1 MIHCEKLEGK
11 LAQLDKIRQKQAKK
25 ITSLKDEMGVSD
37 AGSEERLGKAEH
49 AIQALSSELKTTKN
63 LLDDTGKRE
72 RQVSISS
79 AMSKDVVIMLLGRS
93 IEHTRAHPTMHN
105 LEFQNSVKEYLFKF
119 QNCTVKMSS
128 KCPLR
133 IYIHFYAIV
142 VFRVS

>member
-1 MIHCEKLEGK
+1 MGLMGLMGLICNPQQISIMLMTSWLYWQVDNQDLVIHCEKLEGK

-72 RQVSISS
+72 RQVRQSISLT
-79 AMSKDVVIMLLGRS
+79 AFIMLINMILIRRNFGWQ
-93 IEHTRAHPTMHN
+93 E
-105 LEFQNSVKEYLFKF
+105 V
-119 QNCTVKMSS
+119 
-128 KCPLR
+128 
-133 IYIHFYAIV
+133 
-142 VFRVS
+142 

>member
-1 MIHCEKLEGK
+1 MTSWIYLQVDNQDLVIHCEKLEGK

-72 RQVSISS
+72 RQVRRSIGLT
-79 AMSKDVVIMLLGRS
+79 AFIMLINTILIRRNFGW
-93 IEHTRAHPTMHN
+93 
-105 LEFQNSVKEYLFKF
+105 QNV
-119 QNCTVKMSS
+119 
-128 KCPLR
+128 
-133 IYIHFYAIV
+133 
-142 VFRVS
+142 

>member
-79 AMSKDVVIMLLGRS
+79 AKRIDVVIMLLGRS
-93 IEHTRAHPTMHN
+93 IEHTGAHPTMHF
-105 LEFQNSVKEYLFKF
+105 LENSVKDYLFKF
-119 QNCTVKMSS
+119 QNCTVRMLST
-128 KCPLR
+128 CPLR
-133 IYIHFYAIV
+133 FYIHFYAIV
-142 VFRVS
+142 IFRVN

>member
-72 RQVSISS
+72 RQVRRSISLT
-79 AMSKDVVIMLLGRS
+79 AFIMLINMILIRRNFGW
-93 IEHTRAHPTMHN
+93 
-105 LEFQNSVKEYLFKF
+105 QKV
-119 QNCTVKMSS
+119 
-128 KCPLR
+128 
-133 IYIHFYAIV
+133 
-142 VFRVS
+142 